1 MSMNYAAMISPKTT
15 PVTQPLMS
23 RESEMTEN
31 NTGGF
36 TFQLDKWG
44 QFTRF
49 LILGTEGGSYYVG
62 EKELTVQNAK
72 VVIECIKEDPSKALS
87 LIKSV
92 SLEGRAAKQN
102 PTIFALA
109 LLATHNTDTKLV
121 PEIKNAVTEVC
132 RTATMLFMYTKY
144 IKTLRGFGPSVRKSL
159 AKFYLSKDVKSLD
172 YQVVKYRNR
181 EGFTHKDMLRLCH
194 PKTTD
199 ALKNDYFKYIAGKGP
214 APMGTLA
221 NTYETI
227 KALDN
232 TPENLK
238 VILRAISE
246 EKMPRE
252 GIPNVFFNN
261 ISVWEAMLPMMPITG
276 LIRNLAKMTSL
287 GMFNSNFSESAKIV
301 VEKLKNPELI
311 KSSRVHPFNVLIALK
326 TYSRGHGD
334 KGSLTWTPNPKIVGA
349 LNDCFKLSFQNV
361 EKTGKNILVCLDVSG
376 SMESPCMGSNI
387 IQNNEAAAALAW
399 YYTRTE
405 ENVEVMA
412 FGSKKGFKT
421 TFEKKDHKRT
431 TWGYRDEGM
440 AQVPIHENES
450 LESVTDKLRHWN
462 FGATDASLAITYA
475 LEKKLPVDT
484 FIVITDNEVNSGVHP
499 SAKLNEFRKKINPKA
514 KLVVMGMATNG
525 FTIAD
530 PKDSGMLDVVG
541 FDASV
546 PVVVGNFMR
555 D

>member
-15 PVTQPLMS
+15 PVTQPLMG
-23 RESEMTEN
+23 RETEMTEN

-62 EKELTVQNAK
+62 ERELTVQNAK
-72 VVIECIKEDPSKALS
+72 VVIECIKENPRKALE

-109 LLATHNTDTKLV
+109 LVATHNTDEKLL

-159 AKFYLSKDVKSLD
+159 AKFYLSKDLKSLD

-181 EGFTHKDMLRLCH
+181 EGFTHRDLLRLCH
-194 PKTTD
+194 PKAND
-199 ALKNDYFKYIAGKGP
+199 GLKNDYFKYIAGKGP
-214 APMGTLA
+214 APIGTLA

-238 VILRAISE
+238 IILRAIVE

-252 GIPNVFFNN
+252 GIPNVFLNN

-287 GMFNSNFSESAKIV
+287 GMFDSELSANTKTV
-301 VEKLKNPELI
+301 VQKLQNPELI
-311 KSSRVHPFNVLIALK
+311 KASRVHPFNVLVALK
-326 TYSRGHGD
+326 TYQKGHGD
-334 KGSLTWTPNPKIVGA
+334 KGSLTWTPSAKIAGA

-376 SMESPCMGSNI
+376 SMESACMGSSV

-399 YYTRTE
+399 YYVKTE

-412 FGSKKGFKT
+412 FGAQSGFKT
-421 TFEKKDHKRT
+421 VIKSEGATSSWYGR
-431 TWGYRDEGM
+431 GEGM
-440 AQVPIHENES
+440 AQVPIHQNES
-450 LESVTDKLRHWN
+450 LEAVTSKLRRWN

-475 LEKKLPVDT
+475 LQKKIPVDT
-484 FIVITDNEVNSGVHP
+484 FIVITDNEVNAGKHP
-499 SAKLNEFRKKINPKA
+499 SAVLNEFRKKINPKA

-525 FTIAD
+525 FTVAD
-530 PKDSGMLDVVG
+530 PRDSGMLDVVG